1 MSGRFDLA
9 AVNDTYSR
17 RELDEML
24 HALNERNKT
33 LEARLEIMKAEV
45 WNMKNQVERIVTD
58 VLEKMHQTDS
68 AIVKEVDRL
77 NNDIVKLANAML

>member
-33 LEARLEIMKAEV
+33 LEARLEIIKAEV

-58 VLEKMHQTDS
+58 VLEKMHQTDG